1 MKISKR
7 EKYML
12 LILIPILIVI
22 LYYNFIYIKQS
33 EALKVKREEATQIE
47 EKYNKIMADIKNLE
61 EKEEELNSLKNKVND
76 KSKILYP
83 EIIQEKIILEID
95 KLLKENNIIGNI
107 SFSPIE
113 VAPIE
118 VMTIENSLKQESS
131 LKDLVD
137 KYDNKSSEDRSED
150 GATTSSET
158 TTNSELT
165 IQQLKITITFT
176 STYENLKS
184 LIKDVENYDRKLTI
198 TNMAISSKS
207 DKEISGSFNIEFYS
221 VPKLSGEDEEY
232 LEWTLN
238 DTYGKE
244 NLFGSGNATGAYNST
259 IEEATEE
266 KDINDF
272 LVMVKSSTSELPT
285 LTIGKSKDD
294 LRETYLTA
302 DNEKVEEA
310 SITFNEVDGKLYYK
324 YNTSKSY
331 YPEDSSQGREFTT
344 KSENIVIE
352 ITSESRVNAS
362 DNSGLKLTINNN
374 TNKNVEV
381 VIKNDDKSNPR
392 VSTISKGNT
401 VNITKK

>member
-1 MKISKR
+1 MNMSKR

-12 LILIPILIVI
+12 LILIPILIVF
-22 LYYNFIYIKQS
+22 LYYKFVYIKQS
-33 EALKVKREEATQIE
+33 EALKVKREEALQVE
-47 EKYNKIMADIKNLE
+47 EKYNKAMADIENLDL
-61 EKEEELNSLKNKVND
+61 KEEELQDLKNKVND

-83 EIIQEKIILEID
+83 KIVQEKLILEID
-95 KLLKENNIIGNI
+95 KLLKENSITGNI
-107 SFSPIE
+107 AFSPIE
-113 VAPIE
+113 VAVVE
-118 VMTIENSLKQESS
+118 HMTIEESIKEESS

-137 KYDNKSSEDRSED
+137 KYDNNSVEENEGSTSESGNS
-150 GATTSSET
+150 GATSE
-158 TTNSELT
+158 
-165 IQQLKITITFT
+165 QLKVTITFS
-176 STYENLKS
+176 STYENLKKF
-184 LIKDVENYDRKLTI
+184 IKAIEDYDRKIVI
-198 TNMAISSKS
+198 TNIAISSKS
-207 DKEISGSFNIEFYS
+207 DKEVSGSFNIEFHS

-232 LEWTLN
+232 LNWSLS

-244 NLFGSGNATGAYNST
+244 NLFGSGNATGAYAST
-259 IEEATEE
+259 IEEATSE

-285 LTIGKSKDD
+285 LTIGKAKDD

-331 YPEDSSQGREFTT
+331 YPENTSQGKEFTS

-362 DNSGLKLTINNN
+362 DNSGLKLTVTNN
-374 TNKNVEV
+374 TSKNVEIV
-381 VIKNDDKSNPR
+381 VKDDDKSNPR
-392 VSTISKGNT
+392 VTLVSKGNT
-401 VNITKK
+401 INVTKK

>member
-1 MKISKR
+1 MNMSKR

-12 LILIPILIVI
+12 LILIPILIVF
-22 LYYNFIYIKQS
+22 LYYKFVYIKQS
-33 EALKVKREEATQIE
+33 EALKVKREEALQVE
-47 EKYNKIMADIKNLE
+47 EKYNKAMADIENLDL
-61 EKEEELNSLKNKVND
+61 KEEELQDLKNKVND

-83 EIIQEKIILEID
+83 KIVQEKLILEID
-95 KLLKENNIIGNI
+95 KLLKENSITGNI
-107 SFSPIE
+107 AFSPIE
-113 VAPIE
+113 VAVVE
-118 VMTIENSLKQESS
+118 HMTIEESIKEESS

-137 KYDNKSSEDRSED
+137 KYDNNSAEENEGSTSESGNS
-150 GATTSSET
+150 GATSE
-158 TTNSELT
+158 
-165 IQQLKITITFT
+165 QLKVTITFS
-176 STYENLKS
+176 STYENLKKF
-184 LIKDVENYDRKLTI
+184 IKAIEDYDRKIVI
-198 TNMAISSKS
+198 TNIAISSKS
-207 DKEISGSFNIEFYS
+207 DKEVSGSFNIEFHS

-232 LEWTLN
+232 LNWSLS

-244 NLFGSGNATGAYNST
+244 NLFGSGNATGAYAST
-259 IEEATEE
+259 IEEATSE

-285 LTIGKSKDD
+285 LTIGKAKDD

-331 YPEDSSQGREFTT
+331 YPENTSQGKEFTS

-362 DNSGLKLTINNN
+362 DNSGLKLTVTNN
-374 TNKNVEV
+374 TSKKVEIV
-381 VIKNDDKSNPR
+381 VKDDDKSNPR
-392 VSTISKGNT
+392 VTLVSKGNT
-401 VNITKK
+401 INVTKK

>member
-1 MKISKR
+1 MKISKK

-12 LILIPILIVI
+12 LVLISLLII
-22 LYYNFIYIKQS
+22 FLYHNFVYVKQS
-33 EALKVKREEATQIE
+33 TILKAKKEEAMQIE
-47 EKYNKIMADIKNLE
+47 EKYNKAMNDIQNLSL
-61 EKEEELNSLKNKVND
+61 KEEELADLKNKVND
-76 KSKILYP
+76 KAQILYP

-95 KLLKENNIIGNI
+95 KLLKENSITGNI
-107 SFSPIE
+107 GFSPIA
-113 VAPIE
+113 VAPVERMVIE
-118 VMTIENSLKQESS
+118 DTLNEESS

-137 KYDNKSSEDRSED
+137 KYDNKEQNMSSEDS
-150 GATTSSET
+150 TNSSEAT
-158 TTNSELT
+158 DSQLT

-176 STYENLKS
+176 STYENLKKF
-184 LIKDVENYDRKLTI
+184 IKAIEDYERKLVI
-198 TNMAISSKS
+198 TNIAISSKS
-207 DKEISGSFNIEFYS
+207 DKEISGSFNLEFYS
-221 VPKLSGEDEEY
+221 VPKLSGQDEEY

-244 NLFGSGNATGAYNST
+244 NLFGSGNATGAYAST
-259 IEEATEE
+259 IEEATSE

-285 LTIGKSKDD
+285 LTIGKAKDD

-302 DNEKVEEA
+302 DNEKIEEA
-310 SITFNEVDGKLYYK
+310 TITLSEVDGKLYYK

-331 YPEDSSQGREFTT
+331 YPEGSSQGKEFTP

-352 ITSESRVNAS
+352 ITSESRVNTS

-381 VIKNDDKSNPR
+381 IIKNDDKSNPR
-392 VSTISKGNT
+392 VSTVSKGNT
-401 VNITKK
+401 VNVTKK

>member
-1 MKISKR
+1 MKISKK

-12 LILIPILIVI
+12 LILIPSLIIL
-22 LYYNFIYIKQS
+22 LYYNFVYIKQR
-33 EALKVKREEATQIE
+33 ETLELKREEATQIE
-47 EKYNKIMADIKNLE
+47 EKYNKIMADIQNLE
-61 EKEEELNSLKNKVND
+61 EKEEELNSLKIKAND

-83 EIIQEKIILEID
+83 QIMQEKIILEID
-95 KLLKENNIIGNI
+95 KLLKDNNILGNI
-107 SFSPIE
+107 AFSPIE
-113 VAPIE
+113 VAPVESMIIE
-118 VMTIENSLKQESS
+118 GDIKEESS

-137 KYDNKSSEDRSED
+137 KYENNQGSNIESNGVSESS
-150 GATTSSET
+150 TSSQ
-158 TTNSELT
+158 LT
-165 IQQLKITITFT
+165 IQQLKTTITFT
-176 STYENLKS
+176 ATYDNLKKFLKS
-184 LIKDVENYDRKLTI
+184 VEEYDRKLTI
-198 TNMAISSKS
+198 TNIAISSKS
-207 DKEISGSFNIEFYS
+207 DKEISGSFNLEFYS

-259 IEEATEE
+259 IEEATSE
-266 KDINDF
+266 KDVNDF

-285 LTIGKSKDD
+285 ITMGKAKDD
-294 LRETYLTA
+294 LRETYLSA

-310 SITFNEVDGKLYYK
+310 SITFSEVNGKLYYK

-331 YPEDSSQGREFTT
+331 YPEGSSQGKEFTT

-381 VIKNDDKSNPR
+381 IIKNDDKSNPR
-392 VSTISKGNT
+392 VSTVSKGNT
-401 VNITKK
+401 INITKK

>member
-1 MKISKR
+1 MKISKK

-12 LILIPILIVI
+12 LVLISLLII
-22 LYYNFIYIKQS
+22 FLYHNFVYVKQS
-33 EALKVKREEATQIE
+33 TILKAKKEEAMQIE
-47 EKYNKIMADIKNLE
+47 EKYNKAMNDIQNLSL
-61 EKEEELNSLKNKVND
+61 KEEELADLKNKVND
-76 KSKILYP
+76 KAQILYP

-95 KLLKENNIIGNI
+95 KLLKENSITGNI
-107 SFSPIE
+107 GFSPIE
-113 VAPIE
+113 VAPVERMVIE
-118 VMTIENSLKQESS
+118 DTLNEESS

-137 KYDNKSSEDRSED
+137 KYDNKEQNMSSEDS
-150 GATTSSET
+150 TNSSEAT
-158 TTNSELT
+158 DSQLT

-176 STYENLKS
+176 STYENLKKF
-184 LIKDVENYDRKLTI
+184 IKAIEDYERKLVI
-198 TNMAISSKS
+198 TNIAISSKS
-207 DKEISGSFNIEFYS
+207 DKEISGSFNLEFYS
-221 VPKLSGEDEEY
+221 VPKLSGQDEEY

-244 NLFGSGNATGAYNST
+244 NLFGSGNATGAYAST
-259 IEEATEE
+259 IEEATSE

-285 LTIGKSKDD
+285 LTIGKAKDD

-331 YPEDSSQGREFTT
+331 YPENTSQGKEFTS

-362 DNSGLKLTINNN
+362 DNSGLKLTVTNN
-374 TNKNVEV
+374 TSKKVEIV
-381 VIKNDDKSNPR
+381 VKDDDKSNPR
-392 VSTISKGNT
+392 VTLVSKGNT
-401 VNITKK
+401 INVTKK